1 MNHFAV
7 HLKLT
12 HVVNQLYSNKSKR
25 KKQNDMGPP
34 KVESLIP
41 KKEVRG
47 NRGKKRH
54 PGDKAGFQ
62 PLGGPRILWEAAKPA
77 LEVWVEC
84 LPAKLPGKPSSQSPT
99 AVCST
104 SFSPRWPKT
113 TLSLGL
119 HGAQA
124 VRQNSPPGP
133 ALPASCLFLSFPLPS
148 YLSQRRK
155 NVEVCFKS
163 SM

>member
-1 MNHFAV
+1 
-7 HLKLT
+7 
-12 HVVNQLYSNKSKR
+12 
-25 KKQNDMGPP
+25 MGPP
-34 KVESLIP
+34 KVESVIP

-47 NRGKKRH
+47 NRRKKRH

-62 PLGGPRILWEAAKPA
+62 PLGGPRILWEAATPA

-113 TLSLGL
+113 TLSVSRIARGSS
-119 HGAQA
+119 
-124 VRQNSPPGP
+124 SPPKFTSWSCP
-133 ALPASCLFLSFPLPS
+133 PSQLPLSFLPHFPHICPKGEKMLKFVS
-148 YLSQRRK
+148 KVQCETSLCIPILLLFNQ
-155 NVEVCFKS
+155 
-163 SM
+163 